1 MQKIENPE
9 RDLLPGMYV
18 EGRIVQ
24 DEKNTLAVPEEA
36 VIKEG
41 EKSFIFVLDDGD
53 AQEEGKLKFKMVQV
67 SVGVIDLGFVSINPM
82 EPLQYGSKVVIN
94 GAYTLSSEM
103 VKGELE
109 HGH

>member
-1 MQKIENPE
+1 
-9 RDLLPGMYV
+9 
-18 EGRIVQ
+18 
-24 DEKNTLAVPEEA
+24 
-36 VIKEG
+36 
-41 EKSFIFVLDDGD
+41 
-53 AQEEGKLKFKMVQV
+53 MVQV